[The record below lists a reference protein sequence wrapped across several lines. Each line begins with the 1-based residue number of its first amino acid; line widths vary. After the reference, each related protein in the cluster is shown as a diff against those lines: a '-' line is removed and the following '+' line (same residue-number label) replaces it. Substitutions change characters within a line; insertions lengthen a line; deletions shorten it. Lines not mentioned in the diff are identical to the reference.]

1 MINYHHHEYK
11 QHDHNNLVLMLKGW
25 KVEYTS
31 RYTA

>member
-11 QHDHNNLVLMLKGW
+11 QHVHYYLALMLKGW

-31 RYTA
+31 GYTV